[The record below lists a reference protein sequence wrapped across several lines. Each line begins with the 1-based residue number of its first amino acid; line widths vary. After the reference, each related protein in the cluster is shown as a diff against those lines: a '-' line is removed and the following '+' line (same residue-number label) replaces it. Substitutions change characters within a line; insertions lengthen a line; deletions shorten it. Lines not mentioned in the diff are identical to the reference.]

1 MKENQKNPSDKEN
14 EKNYN
19 TLVELVRT
27 LDKKEKYEYHGRDDL
42 DYHGI
47 RDLEDLF
54 DNVDDN
60 DYLVKSSSKENYK
73 YYESTGNKDKKLSVE
88 QYLDMIKPY

>member
-27 LDKKEKYEYHGRDDL
+27 LDKNEKYEYHGRDDL

-73 YYESTGNKDKKLSVE
+73 YYESRGNKDKKLSVE